1 MTTVKIAISLPHE
14 TLERA
19 RRAVK
24 SGVAASVSAY
34 IAEAINEKV
43 SPTDFDEM
51 LDEMLEKTGGPMTE
65 AEYEDACRDLGFPIL
80 SPAERAKRL
89 TSVQTKA
96 PQQTKRTKR
105 TKR

>member
-1 MTTVKIAISLPHE
+1 MTSVKIAISLPYE

-34 IAEAINEKV
+34 IADAINEKA

-65 AEYEDACRDLGFPIL
+65 AEYEGACRDLGLPHL
-80 SPAERAKRL
+80 PPAERAKRL
-89 TSVQTKA
+89 TLVETKG
-96 PQQTKRTKR
+96 PQRSKRTKR
-105 TKR
+105 MKR